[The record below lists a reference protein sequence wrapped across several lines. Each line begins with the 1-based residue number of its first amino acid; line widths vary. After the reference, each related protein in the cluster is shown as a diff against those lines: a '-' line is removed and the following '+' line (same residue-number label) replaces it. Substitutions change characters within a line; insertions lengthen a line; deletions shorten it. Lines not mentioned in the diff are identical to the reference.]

1 MVNMFGCF
9 THQMRVIPI
18 SSRLIHDGVPG
29 LPGVTIFNSLMRA
42 PIHSCWQMYA
52 MPMGSRRL
60 TQLIGHIDDNLVA
73 FVHEQRGTKNI
84 AVIRKC
90 SGLFPGDKNHGAS
103 SHS

>member
-18 SSRLIHDGVPG
+18 GSRLIHDGVPG

-60 TQLIGHIDDNLVA
+60 TQLIGHIEHDRVA
-73 FVHEQRGTKNI
+73 FVHEQRGAKNI
-84 AVIRKC
+84 SVIRKS
-90 SGLFPGDKNHGAS
+90 SGIFPRNKNHGATL
-103 SHS
+103 HG